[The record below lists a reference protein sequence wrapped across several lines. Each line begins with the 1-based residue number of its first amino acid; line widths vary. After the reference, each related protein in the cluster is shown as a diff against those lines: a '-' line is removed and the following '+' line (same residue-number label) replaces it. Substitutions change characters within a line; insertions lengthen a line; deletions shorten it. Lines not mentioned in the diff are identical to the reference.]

1 MTIGVE
7 TEGGPVALEDENR
20 RLRQLRFMVDLT
32 ANILMQARLT
42 PAEAATL
49 VAATRERALALFPD
63 KSDTY
68 DLILAPRFARLVRE
82 FVDGPPPGK
91 VLPFPSRPFAE

>member
-7 TEGGPVALEDENR
+7 TGGDRAALEEENR
-20 RLRQLRFMVDLT
+20 RLRQLRLMVDLT

-42 PAEAATL
+42 HAEAVAL
-49 VAATRERALALFPD
+49 VTATRERALVLFPD
-63 KSDTY
+63 KADTY

-82 FVDGPPPGK
+82 FVDRLGSPRI
-91 VLPFPSRPFAE
+91 LPFPPRPAD